1 MTLHNRNV
9 ERFNADCLP
18 CCLPG
23 LTAVRAREVSASTP
37 HHNVRAP
44 RHRRIC
50 RGGSIGA
57 SLGSS
62 RWCSGCARVARRV
75 ARRVPGASRRG
86 SRRWRWRWRSR
97 SRRSRARTR
106 SRSPRGVG
114 ADPLI
119 DDGGVEAHDPLDPLE
134 ARCRADAASLGSF
147 DAATDPAACASSAVG
162 ASEDGAPPS
171 RPSAR
176 ARRPRARRRA
186 PSFCATGTSCAS
198 ATTAT
203 RASTEPRSSASSARP
218 RTRES
223 SGTAP
228 PPTTRAAGGV
238 EPGTGRSPPDA
249 ALPPGVGRGWS
260 GEIRRPRCPR
270 ISRSSSSRVPPR
282 TSRRERVSPRDSGR
296 LGGAAVGAAS
306 AALAALLAGVAGV
319 KDVRR
324 EQKFF
329 SLAARGTRRRRREG
343 GTEEAAEVYSRR
355 RSRRRTAGS
364 GAPGPGACARSRR
377 SAPSRGVA
385 R

>member
-1 MTLHNRNV
+1 MVL
-9 ERFNADCLP
+9 
-18 CCLPG
+18 G
-23 LTAVRAREVSASTP
+23 MRAR
-37 HHNVRAP
+37 R
-44 RHRRIC
+44 
-50 RGGSIGA
+50 
-57 SLGSS
+57 
-62 RWCSGCARVARRV
+62 
-75 ARRVPGASRRG
+75 ASRRA
-86 SRRWRWRWRSR
+86 SRPWCLAPRFAALALALALAVASF
-97 SRRSRARTR
+97 AGADAL
-106 SRSPRGVG
+106 RSPRGVG

-162 ASEDGAPPS
+162 ASEDGAPSS

-176 ARRPRARRRA
+176 AR
-186 PSFCATGTSCAS
+186 PSR
-198 ATTAT
+198 ATTRAEFLRDRYIVRFRDYRHA

-249 ALPPGVGRGWS
+249 ALPRGVGRGWS

-282 TSRRERVSPRDSGR
+282 TSRRSVSRRGTRGDSEARPWARRPRRSR
-296 LGGAAVGAAS
+296 RSSRASPASRTSAAS
-306 AALAALLAGVAGV
+306 
-319 KDVRR
+319 KS
-324 EQKFF
+324 FF
-329 SLAARGTRRRRREG
+329 ARSRGTRRRRREG